1 MAINSVTSGSS
12 TQAILP
18 QPPADQ
24 SKRAEL
30 AKQGEQAKQVKQAE
44 QTRQPEEVKP
54 KSSVNTQGQTTGS
67 VIDTV
72 A

>member
-1 MAINSVTSGSS
+1 MAINSVASGSN

-18 QPPADQ
+18 QPPVDQ
-24 SKRAEL
+24 TKRAEP
-30 AKQGEQAKQVKQAE
+30 AKQGEQAQQVKRAE

-54 KSSVNTQGQTTGS
+54 KSSVNAQGQTTGS